1 MLVDVDAIRARVRA
15 VSPGRWERRGGDVH
29 VGDERVPLF
38 VGRAPNGTAGGQP
51 EADAEFVAH
60 APQDV
65 AALLVELAVL
75 RTEAAH
81 WRLVAQAAT
90 AGRGR
95 SRGGPHPPDPG

>member
-1 MLVDVDAIRARVRA
+1 MDTDAIRARVRA
-15 VSPGRWERRGGDVH
+15 ISPGRWERRGCDVH
-29 VGDERVPLF
+29 ADDDPAPLF
-38 VGRAPNGTAGGQP
+38 VGRTNSGVAGGRP

-75 RTEAAH
+75 RTEATH
-81 WRLVAQAAT
+81 WRLIAQAAT

-95 SRGGPHPPDPG
+95 TRGGPHPPDPG